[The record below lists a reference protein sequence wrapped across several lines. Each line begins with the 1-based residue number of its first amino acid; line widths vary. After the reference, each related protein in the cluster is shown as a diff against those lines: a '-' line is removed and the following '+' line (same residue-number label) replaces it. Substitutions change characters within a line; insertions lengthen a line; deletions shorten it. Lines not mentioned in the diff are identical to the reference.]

1 MCLDIIDTSRHRR
14 VEEQSIGSYKRTT
27 CGALLP
33 PWQASNCF
41 PLSFLGIVIPTSAW
55 FMVMEGVSIDTH
67 LFCVIT
73 CTLSLYFLLSAWLTE
88 PGILPTVDTEEA
100 RSDGRLVK
108 KVLLNNRKFP
118 LLQFRAKYCKELKV
132 TIERFDH
139 FCPWTGNGVGIRNY
153 HLFFYFLVF
162 TNVHAIFVGVTS
174 LQASASNTTF
184 RTFLVILTVYC
195 IAIVCLVG
203 FLLVYHIFLINQNI
217 TTNEKLKS
225 TYGRQGQ
232 NPHNKGCF
240 ANWTTFFN
248 NSFSVRKSY
257 VIQSSR
263 NTFYRLKVDDPSGV
277 KEEETNDLLGDDSNA
292 RLSATV

>member
-162 TNVHAIFVGVTS
+162 TNV
-174 LQASASNTTF
+174 
-184 RTFLVILTVYC
+184 
-195 IAIVCLVG
+195 
-203 FLLVYHIFLINQNI
+203 
-217 TTNEKLKS
+217 
-225 TYGRQGQ
+225 GRRQ
-232 NPHNKGCF
+232 
-240 ANWTTFFN
+240 
-248 NSFSVRKSY
+248 
-257 VIQSSR
+257 
-263 NTFYRLKVDDPSGV
+263 
-277 KEEETNDLLGDDSNA
+277 
-292 RLSATV
+292 